1 MKLNK
6 KEFLKVR
13 ILLIENADKDV
24 IFGTNI

>member
-13 ILLIENADKDV
+13 ILLIENADNDV

>member
-24 IFGTNI
+24 IFSTNI